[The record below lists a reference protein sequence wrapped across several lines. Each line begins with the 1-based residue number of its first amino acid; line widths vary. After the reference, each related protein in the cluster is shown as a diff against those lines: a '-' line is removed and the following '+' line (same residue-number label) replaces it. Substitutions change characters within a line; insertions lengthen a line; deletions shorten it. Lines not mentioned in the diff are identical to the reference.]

1 MISPVSIQDGQQ
13 EHLSK
18 EPSGNAALKSFYHTE
33 IIFFISRPQFKKKKI
48 TPKHKARK
56 RELGQLVFGRTDH
69 WREAEVGI
77 GKTFHDS
84 FLASSLGHFCHM
96 PEKWEPWKICFCNKI
111 YFCSVDTNPKHQQT
125 NSSGKIP
132 VINNENF
139 YYYLINRTLAFK
151 ILAVNPTLKKITK
164 RGKNNKPKAEPASG
178 SFTFYNEHIVIK
190 SWQLYLHMRYSEQFK
205 NWTQFTK
212 LPVFRDWSS
221 TYVSCAFKREL
232 QTLLPTELMI
242 YCN

>member
-1 MISPVSIQDGQQ
+1 MIFPISIQDAQQ

-33 IIFFISRPQFKKKKI
+33 IIFFVSRPWFKKKDPTQNIRSGK
-48 TPKHKARK
+48 
-56 RELGQLVFGRTDH
+56 ESLVNLVFGRKDH
-69 WREAEVGI
+69 WREAGVGV
-77 GKTFHDS
+77 GKMFHDS
-84 FLASSLGHFCHM
+84 FLPPALVTSVTWQILD
-96 PEKWEPWKICFCNKI
+96 KWEPWKIHFCNKI

-221 TYVSCAFKREL
+221 TYVSCAFKRAPDTPPHWTND
-232 QTLLPTELMI
+232 TL
-242 YCN
+242 

>member
-1 MISPVSIQDGQQ
+1 M
-13 EHLSK
+13 
-18 EPSGNAALKSFYHTE
+18 
-33 IIFFISRPQFKKKKI
+33 
-48 TPKHKARK
+48 
-56 RELGQLVFGRTDH
+56 
-69 WREAEVGI
+69 
-77 GKTFHDS
+77 
-84 FLASSLGHFCHM
+84 
-96 PEKWEPWKICFCNKI
+96 
-111 YFCSVDTNPKHQQT
+111 DTNPKHQQT

-221 TYVSCAFKREL
+221 TYVSCALKREL
-232 QTLLPTELMI
+232 QTLLPTEPMI
-242 YCN
+242 YCNSYTQIKHIMICVSCSHIIFKEAAYYNQPNIQSVHLVPSFSTSVSRHYARVLTTKAY